1 MDDLTKMFML
11 FGDDSK
17 HIEVKFTDGNWVA
30 SYNDGCISK
39 RVVGGTMKEC
49 CSQLYSEYC
58 ERYSPKSVA
67 EALFDLLEEAERTG
81 DLSVCSKRSNYIQ
94 KDGEKFI
101 WKNVETEPKK
111 AHPIAEHPMETKPSV
126 SSVRAAEETAEREVH
141 AMDGYP
147 DYFMKETTDFM
158 YTDCF
163 GLDRNGGRIYVKV
176 NRFDYNMTEIKP
188 IEKPNLGNAKI
199 VELGKDE
206 FDSYYAEAESIIR
219 NRKNY
224 HPIDY
229 SNVEIIRD

>member
-1 MDDLTKMFML
+1 ML

-67 EALFDLLEEAERTG
+67 EALFDLLEEAELTG
-81 DLSVCSKRSNYIQ
+81 DLSVCAKRIKYLQ
-94 KDGEKFI
+94 KEDGVFV
-101 WKNVETEPKK
+101 WKNVESEPKK
-111 AHPIAEHPMETKPSV
+111 VKTDGGQTLKSEAP
-126 SSVRAAEETAEREVH
+126 AANAFAVEQPVEEEVH
-141 AMDGYP
+141 ATDGFP

-163 GLDRNGGRIYVKV
+163 GLDRNGGRVYVKV

-188 IEKPNLGNAKI
+188 IEKLNLGNAKI

-206 FDSYYAEAESIIR
+206 FDSYYTEAESIIQ

-229 SNVEIIRD
+229 NNVEIIRD